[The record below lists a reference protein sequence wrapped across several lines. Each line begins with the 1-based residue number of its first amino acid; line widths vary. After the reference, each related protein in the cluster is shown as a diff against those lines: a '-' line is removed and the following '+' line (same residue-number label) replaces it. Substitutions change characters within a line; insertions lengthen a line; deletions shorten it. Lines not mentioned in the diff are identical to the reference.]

1 MLEQS
6 VTTARDKSPIILY
19 FTILFSN
26 IGTYSRVSYC
36 FESSKMLPIKMKE
49 DRVD

>member
-26 IGTYSRVSYC
+26 IGALILEYPTVLRAQKC
-36 FESSKMLPIKMKE
+36 CQSK
-49 DRVD
+49 